1 MTDPE
6 KCIALV
12 TLFSL
17 IEYAMI
23 PHGFDIEETDYD
35 IISSDPGHCFVL
47 LAAGGHLLWHG
58 ARSEQSLKAFP
69 RSKTAAYILMGSAA
83 GWFLYLVC
91 SWGPPILDNIAISYL

>member
-17 IEYAMI
+17 IDGAMN

-35 IISSDPGHCFVL
+35 IISSDPGHCFGFTGSRRAFTL
-47 LAAGGHLLWHG
+47 
-58 ARSEQSLKAFP
+58 ARSS
-69 RSKTAAYILMGSAA
+69 
-83 GWFLYLVC
+83 
-91 SWGPPILDNIAISYL
+91 